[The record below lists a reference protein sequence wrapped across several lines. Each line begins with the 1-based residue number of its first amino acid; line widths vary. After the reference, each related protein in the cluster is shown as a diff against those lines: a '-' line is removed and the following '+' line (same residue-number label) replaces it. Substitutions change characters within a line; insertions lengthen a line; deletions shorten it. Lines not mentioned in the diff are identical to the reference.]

1 MGQVF
6 CQLYVPVVRLLMKKL
21 PRIHLIEKCVDFSA
35 YLDVLEEK
43 QTVTLAGNK
52 TKISSVL
59 QSIA

>member
-1 MGQVF
+1 VAG
-6 CQLYVPVVRLLMKKL
+6 QLYVPVAGLLMKK
-21 PRIHLIEKCVDFSA
+21 PTCINWIGNFVVFSP
-35 YLDVLEEK
+35 YLDILEEQ